1 MSTFTVHPSPQL
13 TLRPL
18 FFEVPSTDNQTSFS
32 GRHWLMRD
40 MDKAL
45 ESSSSGL
52 YCILMLEQNF
62 EQIGGGMLKVLSIS
76 GVLITGS
83 PGTGKTAFILQLVEY
98 SCFGRKRNYEYEELR
113 EQCDIRE
120 VLPEE
125 ITAGML
131 TQLAS
136 NVVAYHFCQV
146 RILQ

>member
-1 MSTFTVHPSPQL
+1 
-13 TLRPL
+13 
-18 FFEVPSTDNQTSFS
+18 
-32 GRHWLMRD
+32 

-52 YCILMLEQNF
+52 YYILILNKIIKMKD
-62 EQIGGGMLKVLSIS
+62 ILKGIFIS
-76 GVLITGS
+76 GILITGS

-146 RILQ
+146 KIL

>member
-1 MSTFTVHPSPQL
+1 MVY
-13 TLRPL
+13 R
-18 FFEVPSTDNQTSFS
+18 
-32 GRHWLMRD
+32 
-40 MDKAL
+40 KA
-45 ESSSSGL
+45 
-52 YCILMLEQNF
+52 F
-62 EQIGGGMLKVLSIS
+62 SIS
-76 GVLITGS
+76 GILITGS

-146 RILQ
+146 KIL